1 MQAYLDTQVA
11 VRLAAGD
18 LKKLSRTARSAL
30 ERYDL
35 LVSPMVRVELE
46 YLHELGRC
54 GADASTT
61 LAFLEDTCNLAVCSI
76 PFDEVARAACRE
88 SWTRDAFDRV
98 IVAQARAAGDAY
110 LITSDEHIR
119 AHYAKA
125 IW

>member
-1 MQAYLDTQVA
+1 MNAYLDTQVA

-18 LKKLSRTARSAL
+18 LKKLSRPAKLAL

-35 LVSPMVRVELE
+35 LISPMVRLELE

-54 GADASTT
+54 GADAAATI
-61 LAFLEDTCNLAVCSI
+61 AFLEDTCKLSVCSL

-98 IVAQARAAGDAY
+98 IVAHARAAGDAY

-119 AHYAKA
+119 AHYPKA

>member
-18 LKKLSRTARSAL
+18 VKKLSRAAKL
-30 ERYDL
+30 AIERYDL

-54 GADASTT
+54 GADATST
-61 LAFLEDTCNLAVCSI
+61 LAFLQEKCGLAVCPM
-76 PFDEVARAACRE
+76 PFDDVARAACRE
-88 SWTRDAFDRV
+88 TWTRDAFDRV

-119 AHYAKA
+119 AHYPKA

>member
-11 VRLAAGD
+11 IRLAAGET
-18 LKKLSRTARSAL
+18 KKLSRTAKLAL

-35 LVSPMVRVELE
+35 LVSPMVRIELQ

-54 GADASTT
+54 GTDATTT
-61 LAFLEDTCNLAVCSI
+61 LAFLKDACDLTVCSI

-88 SWTRDAFDRV
+88 TWTRDAFDRV

-119 AHYAKA
+119 THYPKA